1 MRKNITFKKLILL
14 FLAVSLPVFL
24 LGLFLIRQ
32 NSTAASNR
40 TFSLI
45 QDKVDLTAEDQLAS
59 CFKQPGSG
67 SPA

>member
-45 QDKVDLTAEDQLAS
+45 QDKVDLTAEELANLLDQQIGRAHV
-59 CFKQPGSG
+59 
-67 SPA
+67 